1 MTKYSLTRR
10 RLVQGAAAAAAAL
23 AIPRFAAAA
32 DEPIRIGHQCDLTGA
47 LASTGYWRKKAT
59 DAAVKY
65 VNEHGGIA
73 GRQVELITVDTET
86 KVDVGIL
93 RLRQLL
99 QDRNVDFV
107 IGSQNGG
114 IAIAGNPI
122 CRDLGTLCLSLSR
135 TDDVTGSA
143 ANPFIFRLMVNT
155 SLTNTAAGSWMIDAT
170 GRKWTT
176 LYADYV
182 WGQSH
187 RDSWQKQVDA
197 KGGSVLDAVAMPVN
211 TSDPL
216 PYISKL
222 DHSADAVFAAVLG
235 PDMPRVL
242 TALRQLGFS
251 KKAVLTAD
259 SALGNADILALKG
272 QVEGV
277 WGMDS
282 LPWELSDKDTPAM
295 REFRT
300 AIGFDDHGREVGTGR
315 MGAPGEAWP
324 AWSNIGFIKQNV
336 EGSGW
341 KTKADTPKLIK
352 YAEANP
358 NYPEGPM
365 FPQGSLMVR
374 PQDHQAFC
382 DYYMFR
388 IENGAYRIKHEV
400 PKEAGMYA
408 PTATLPT

>member
-1 MTKYSLTRR
+1 M
-10 RLVQGAAAAAAAL
+10 QGAAATAAL
-23 AIPRFAAAA
+23 TVPRFAAAA

-107 IGSQNGG
+107 VGSQNGG

-122 CRDLGTLCLSLSR
+122 CRDLGTLCLSMSR
-135 TDDVTGSA
+135 TEDVTGSA
-143 ANPFIFRLMVNT
+143 ANPFIFRLIVNT
-155 SLTNTAAGSWMIDAT
+155 ALTNTAAGSWMIDQT
-170 GRKWTT
+170 GKKWTT

-187 RDSWQKQVDA
+187 RDSWQKQVDG

-216 PYISKL
+216 PYLSKL
-222 DHSADAVFAAVLG
+222 DRSADAVFAAVLG

-242 TALRQLGFS
+242 TGLRQVGFA
-251 KKAVLTAD
+251 KKAIMTAD
-259 SALGNADILALKG
+259 SALGNSDILALKG
-272 QVEGV
+272 QVDGV

-282 LPWELSDKDTPAM
+282 LPWELSDKDTPAL

-300 AIGFDDHGREVGTGR
+300 AIGFDEHGREVGTGR
-315 MGAPGEAWP
+315 MGGTGEVWP
-324 AWSNIGFIKQNV
+324 AWSNIGFLKQNI

-341 KTKADTPKLIK
+341 KTKQDTPKLIK

-358 NYPEGPM
+358 NYAEGPL
-365 FPQGSLMVR
+365 FPQGALTVR

-382 DYYMFR
+382 AYYMFR
-388 IENGAYRIKHEV
+388 IENGTYRIKHEM
-400 PKEAGMYA
+400 PKEAGIYP
-408 PTATLPT
+408 PTANLPT

>member
-1 MTKYSLTRR
+1 MAKSSLSRR
-10 RLVQGAAAAAAAL
+10 RLVQGALGAAAAL
-23 AIPRFAAAA
+23 ALPRTARSE
-32 DEPIRIGHQCDLTGA
+32 DGPIRIGHQCDLTGA

-65 VNEHGGIA
+65 VNENGGIG
-73 GRQVELITVDTET
+73 GRQVEIVTIDTET
-86 KVDVGIL
+86 KVDVGVL

-114 IAIAGNPI
+114 IGIASNGI

-155 SLTNTAAGSWMIDAT
+155 SLTATASGSWMIDNTAK
-170 GRKWTT
+170 KWTT

-187 RDSWQKQVDA
+187 RDSWQKQVDG
-197 KGGSVLDAVAMPVN
+197 KGGTVLNAVAMPVN

-222 DHSADAVFAAVLG
+222 DRSADAVFAAVLG

-242 TALRQLGFS
+242 PALRQLGFA
-251 KKAVLTAD
+251 KKSIMTAD

-282 LPWELSDKDTPAM
+282 LPWELADKDTPAM
-295 REFRT
+295 RTFRD
-300 AIGFDDHGREVGTGR
+300 AIGFDEHGREVGTGR
-315 MGAPGEAWP
+315 MGSPGEAWP
-324 AWSNIGFIKQNV
+324 SWSNIGFLKQTI

-341 KTKADTPKLIK
+341 KTKADTPQLIK
-352 YAEANP
+352 YADAHPEYA
-358 NYPEGPM
+358 EGPL
-365 FPQGSLMVR
+365 FPQGPLTVR

-382 DYYMFR
+382 EYYLFR
-388 IENGAYRIKHEV
+388 IENGSYRVKHKL
-400 PKEAGMYA
+400 PREAGVYT
-408 PTATLPT
+408 PTANLQL

>member
-1 MTKYSLTRR
+1 MTKNTSLSRR
-10 RLVQGAAAAAAAL
+10 RLVQGAAASAAMLMISNPA
-23 AIPRFAAAA
+23 RAA
-32 DEPIRIGHQCDLTGA
+32 DSIRLGHQCDLTGA

-73 GRQVELITVDTET
+73 GRQIELITVDTES

-99 QDRNVDFV
+99 QDQKVDFV
-107 IGSQNGG
+107 VGSQNGG
-114 IAIAGNPI
+114 IAIASNPI
-122 CRDLGTLCLSLSR
+122 CRDLGVLCLSLSR

-143 ANPFIFRLMVNT
+143 ANPFVFRLMVNT
-155 SLTNTAAGSWMIDAT
+155 SLTATAAGSWIIDNT
-170 GRKWTT
+170 GLKWTA

-187 RDSWQKQVDA
+187 RDSWQKQVSA
-197 KGGSVLDAVAMPVN
+197 KGGSILSAVAMPVN
-211 TSDPL
+211 TTDPL

-222 DHSADAVFAAVLG
+222 DRSADAVFAAVLG
-235 PDMPRVL
+235 PDIPRAL
-242 TALRQLGFS
+242 PALRQLGFA

-259 SALGNADILALKG
+259 AALGSADLLALKG

-277 WGMDS
+277 WGMDAF
-282 LPWELSDKDTPAM
+282 PWELADKDTPAM
-295 REFRT
+295 REFRS
-300 AIGFDDHGREVGTGR
+300 AIGFDDHGREIGTGR
-315 MGAPGEAWP
+315 MGAPGEVWS
-324 AWSNIGFIKQNV
+324 AWSNIGFLKQNI

-341 KTKADTPKLIK
+341 KSKEDTPKLIK

-358 NYPEGPM
+358 NYAEGTM
-365 FPQGSLMVR
+365 FPQGSLVVR

-388 IENGAYRIKHEV
+388 IENGAYRVKHQV
-400 PKEAGMYA
+400 QKEAGMYA
-408 PTATLPT
+408 PTANLPT